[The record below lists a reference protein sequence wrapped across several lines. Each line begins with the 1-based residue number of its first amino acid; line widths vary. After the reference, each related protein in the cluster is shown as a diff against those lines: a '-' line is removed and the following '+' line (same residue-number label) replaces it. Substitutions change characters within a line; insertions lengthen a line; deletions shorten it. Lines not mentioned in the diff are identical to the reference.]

1 MGLIR
6 LYKILHIFIKHRLD
20 SLIETS
26 NNAYLNGLLKLLA
39 KLPSQQES
47 RGESLRLAL
56 EELGPV
62 FIKFGQ
68 MLSTRRDLVP
78 QDLVDE
84 LAKLQDDVPPFDSQV
99 AIALIE
105 KQLGKNI
112 DDIYAEFDSKVL
124 ASASIAQ
131 VHPAILKSGESVVVK
146 VVRPGIEKI
155 IASDIKLLFTFAKLI
170 KRFHPDGSRLRP
182 VEVVENYQFT
192 LLDELNLS
200 IEAANTSQLKR
211 NFDGSPML
219 YVPEVHWDFCAS
231 KVMTME
237 RIDGIPINDLE
248 ALNAQH
254 THLKLLAERGV
265 EIFFTQLLRDNFFHA
280 DMHPG
285 NVFVSKK
292 NPQSPQYIAIDCAV
306 IGSLSEADKYYI
318 ARNLLAIFERD
329 YALVAQ
335 LHLECGWVPEH
346 VDPHQFE
353 AAIRAVCEPIFK
365 KPISEIAFGQVM
377 LSLFQT
383 ARRFEM
389 EVQPSLVLLQKTLFN
404 IEGLGRELYPS
415 LDLWATAKPQIQQWL
430 KERYS
435 PKALWQRTKLHA
447 PELLEQLPDLPSK
460 LLSSLEQTQKLEK
473 IAEQHRKQLET
484 IAKQSQKRRYN
495 HAKTSLAAVLIIAAA
510 YLAKPSL
517 FNWLQ
522 DLPILSW
529 LLLAIAATIL
539 LSQLNNKDS

>member
-1 MGLIR
+1 MLPN
-6 LYKILHIFIKHRLD
+6 HQ
-20 SLIETS
+20 S
-26 NNAYLNGLLKLLA
+26 N
-39 KLPSQQES
+39 
-47 RGESLRLAL
+47 RGEALRLAL
-56 EELGPV
+56 EDLGPV

-78 QDLVDE
+78 NDIVNE
-84 LAKLQDDVPPFDSQV
+84 LAKLQDDVAPFDSTE

-105 KQLGKNI
+105 KQLGKKI
-112 DDIYAEFDSKVL
+112 EDIYANFDSQVL

-131 VHPAILKSGESVVVK
+131 VHPATLKSGESVVVK
-146 VVRPGIEKI
+146 VVRPGIEKV
-155 IASDIKLLFTFAKLI
+155 IASDIKLLFTFAKLV
-170 KRFHPDGSRLRP
+170 KRFHPDGARLRP

-211 NFDGSPML
+211 NFDGSEML
-219 YVPEVHWDFCAS
+219 YVPEVYWDFCAN
-231 KVMTME
+231 KVMTIE
-237 RIDGIPINDLE
+237 RIDGIPINDLN
-248 ALNAQH
+248 ALKAQN
-254 THLKLLAERGV
+254 TDLKLLAERGV

-285 NVFVSKK
+285 NVFVSKE

-335 LHLECGWVPEH
+335 LHLECGWVPDY

-415 LDLWATAKPQIQQWL
+415 LDLWATAKPQLQQWL

-435 PKALWQRTKLHA
+435 PKALWKRTKMHA
-447 PELLEQLPDLPSK
+447 PELLEQLPDLPGK
-460 LLSSLEQTQKLEK
+460 LLTSLEQTQKLEK
-473 IAEQHRKQLET
+473 IAEQHRKQLEN
-484 IAKQSQKRRYN
+484 IAQQSQKRRYN
-495 HAKTSLAAVLIIAAA
+495 HLKMGASLTLIIMAI
-510 YLAKPSL
+510 YIAKPSL
-517 FNWLQ
+517 FAWLQ

-529 LLLAIAATIL
+529 SLLAIAATIL
-539 LSQLNNKDS
+539 LSQINNKDH